1 MMKKFAAMMAA
12 CTLAFGLVACGG
24 QEQAAAPEPEN
35 VENAVEEG
43 ETGTQKPDYTVTI
56 SCAVSVQGEAFTTL
70 TDAAK
75 AFNASQSDY
84 EVDLYYGGAYNEI
97 LTVVQT
103 SSPNDIP
110 DLYMLSGNGSAL
122 ILQDEKYY
130 VPIQQFID
138 EYDFNADDIMAYL
151 GTNYKKNG
159 EWQVLPWG
167 ISNAGQYWNEDV
179 LSKVGLTPE
188 DMDSYEDILDACDKL
203 SAAGYKN
210 FYGMYQMRH
219 NDWMN
224 YTFAAED
231 IDYCDNDNA
240 RGGCPTKYLFMDDE
254 KCHEAALSYFTF
266 LREMISRGYATDF
279 EMSEN
284 DTVNAFAEGDVVVVD
299 NYTSRANSIMD
310 AVGDKFSVGYQPSPT
325 IFADTVSKGQ
335 AGGGNCLFIGRSGN
349 EWTERGAWEFV
360 KYLFENAEIN
370 AEYALNSGYS
380 PVTYSAVETEIY
392 QNYITEV
399 FPDGQKVIE
408 AQKNTEEGIG
418 YAPSP
423 VQSDVLYQYQAVVKE
438 MNNNPDYTAEEA
450 LEEFTAKANETL
462 ELYRITNGLE

>member
-1 MMKKFAAMMAA
+1 MIKKFAAMTMA
-12 CTLAFGLVACGG
+12 CCLAFGLVACGG
-24 QEQAAAPEPEN
+24 TKQPAAQVPESAES
-35 VENAVEEG
+35 ETEA
-43 ETGTQKPDYTVTI
+43 TGTSGQKPDYTVTI
-56 SCAVSVQGEAFTTL
+56 SCAVSVTGEAFTTM
-70 TDAAK
+70 TEAAE

-110 DLYMLSGNGSAL
+110 DIYMLSGNGSAL

-130 VPIQQFID
+130 VPVQKFID
-138 EYDFNADDIMAYL
+138 EYQFNADDILAYL

-167 ISNAGQYWNEDV
+167 VSNAGQYWNKDV

-188 DMDSYEDILDACDKL
+188 DMDSYEDILAACDKL

-224 YTFAAED
+224 YTFASED

-240 RGGCPTKYLFMDDE
+240 RSGCPTKYLFMDDE
-254 KCHEAALSYFTF
+254 RCHEAALSYFTF
-266 LREMISRGYATDF
+266 IREMINRGYTVDF

-284 DTVNAFAEGDVVVVD
+284 DMVNAFVEGDAVVID
-299 NYTSRANSIMD
+299 NYTSRATSITD
-310 AVGDKFSVGYQPSPT
+310 AVGDSFEVGFQPSPT

-335 AGGGNCLFIGRSGN
+335 AGGGNCLFIGKSGN
-349 EWTERGAWEFV
+349 EWAERGAWEFI
-360 KYLFENAEIN
+360 KYLFENPEIN
-370 AEYALNSGYS
+370 AQYVTNSGYS
-380 PVTYSAVETEIY
+380 PVTDSAIETETY
-392 QNYITEV
+392 QKFITEV

-408 AQKNTEEGIG
+408 AQRNTEEGIG

-423 VQSDVLYQYQAVVKE
+423 VQSDVLYQYQAVMKE
-438 MNNNPDYTAEEA
+438 MNNNHDYTPEEA
-450 LEEFTAKANETL
+450 LAEFTEKANETL